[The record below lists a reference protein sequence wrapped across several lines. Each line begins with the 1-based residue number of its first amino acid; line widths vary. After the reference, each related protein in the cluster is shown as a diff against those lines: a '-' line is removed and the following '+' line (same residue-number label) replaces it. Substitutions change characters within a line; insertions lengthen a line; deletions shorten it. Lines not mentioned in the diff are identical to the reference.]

1 MRRALALLLSFAAA
15 PVILASCGGESPPTQ
30 VPGTT
35 LTPPASASALADTA
49 KTEPPAK
56 SGVEKSALDKSVS
69 PCDDFYQYACGN
81 WIKTTEIPG
90 DEATWYRSFSVIRD
104 RNEEILKGIL
114 ETKAK
119 GEAGD
124 DKYGKALGDFYASC
138 MDEEGIEKAGT
149 KPLEPW
155 LKAIDGI
162 TDPTSLTKVL
172 GKLQGDGLGM
182 VWDLSA
188 AQDFGDATQVV
199 GMIWQGGLGM
209 PEKEYYV
216 DDKTPKMVE
225 LRGTYEKHVTA
236 MLQLAGDPEPKAKA
250 AAKTIVKVETMFAQ
264 AWMSKEDRREPKK
277 INHRATKAEL
287 PKLAPGIQWGPWLDG
302 AAAKSVTT
310 FNVAQPDFM
319 KTVGEMIGGKVSIGD
334 WKTYL
339 RWHLYRQTA
348 DDLPKRF
355 VDEKFRWR
363 QALVGAKTLPPRWK
377 RCVRAVDGGMGEAL
391 AQPFVK
397 KTLGDEGKANVVGM
411 VTAVEASMHANLE
424 KLAWMDEPTRKAAF
438 GKLAKIAN
446 KIAYPDKW
454 RSYEG
459 LAIAR
464 ESYVKNM
471 IAASSFEH
479 RRQMGKIDKPVDRTE
494 WQMSPPTV
502 NAYYDAQL
510 NEMVFPAGILQP
522 PFYANA
528 APMPTNYGGIGM
540 VMGHELTH
548 GFDDEGRQFDAE
560 GNLKDW
566 WSGAVNTE
574 FERRAECVKKQFDGY
589 VVLGDVH
596 VNGKLTLGENI
607 ADLGG
612 AKLAYHAMKTKNA
625 SSKARTQSGEF
636 TAEQEYFLGFA
647 QSWCGKLRDEALR
660 HQVAT
665 NPHSPPHLRVNGP
678 VSNLPEFAQA
688 FSCKPDAKMVRKDRC
703 EVW

>member
-1 MRRALALLLSFAAA
+1 MRRAIVLLATVVVA
-15 PVILASCGGESPPTQ
+15 PVLILACGGE
-30 VPGTT
+30 
-35 LTPPASASALADTA
+35 TPPVNAVGTGPNPTATVSAERATA
-49 KTEPPAK
+49 KTEAPAQL
-56 SGVEKSALDKSVS
+56 SGVEKASLDPSVA
-69 PCDDFYQYACGN
+69 PCDDFYQYACGG
-81 WIKTTEIPG
+81 WIKATEIPG

-104 RNEEILKGIL
+104 RNEDILKAIL
-114 ETKAK
+114 EAKAK
-119 GEAGD
+119 GEASD
-124 DKYGKALGDFYASC
+124 DKYGKQLGDFYGSC
-138 MDEEGIEKAGT
+138 MDEEAVEKSGT
-149 KPLEPW
+149 KPLDPW
-155 LKAIDGI
+155 LKA
-162 TDPTSLTKVL
+162 TDEVKDPASLTKLL

-209 PEKEYYV
+209 PEKEYYL

-225 LRGTYEKHVTA
+225 LRGIYEKHVAA
-236 MLQLAGDPEPKAKA
+236 MLQLAGDPEAKAKA
-250 AAKTIVKVETMFAQ
+250 AAKVVLTIETQLAK

-277 INHRATKAEL
+277 INHHAAKAEL
-287 PKLAPGIQWGPWLDG
+287 PKLAPGIAWDPWLEA
-302 AAAKSVTT
+302 AAAKNVNV
-310 FNVAQPDFM
+310 FNVAQPEFM
-319 KTVGEMIGGKVSIGD
+319 KAVGAMIGGRVSIAD
-334 WKTYL
+334 WKTYI
-339 RWHLYRQTA
+339 RWHLFRQTG
-348 DDLPKRF
+348 DELPKRF
-355 VDEKFRWR
+355 VDERFKWR

-377 RCVRAVDGGMGEAL
+377 RCVRAIDSGMGEAL

-397 KTLGDEGKANVVGM
+397 KTLGAEGKANVVGM
-411 VTAVEASMHANLE
+411 VNAIEASMHDNLE
-424 KLAWMDEPTRKAAF
+424 KVAWMDEPTRKAAF
-438 GKLAKIAN
+438 GKLAKVAN
-446 KIAYPDKW
+446 KIAYPDKF

-459 LAIAR
+459 LTIGR
-464 ESYVKNM
+464 DSYVGNM
-471 IAASSFEH
+471 VAASAFEH
-479 RRQMGKIDKPVDRTE
+479 RRQMAKIGKPVDRTE

-522 PFYANA
+522 PFYANN
-528 APMPTNYGGIGM
+528 APQPTNFGGIGM

-566 WSGAVNTE
+566 WGPAVNTE
-574 FERRAECVKKQFDGY
+574 FERRAECVKKQYDSY

-612 AKLAYHAMKTKNA
+612 LKLAYKSMKAKG
-625 SSKARTQSGEF
+625 SSATPAAKGEH
-636 TAEQEYFLGFA
+636 TPEQAYFIGFA
-647 QSWCGKLRDEALR
+647 QGWCGKMRDEALR

-665 NPHSPPHLRVNGP
+665 NPHSPPNFRVNGP
-678 VSNLPEFAQA
+678 VSNTPEFAQA

>member
-1 MRRALALLLSFAAA
+1 
-15 PVILASCGGESPPTQ
+15 
-30 VPGTT
+30 
-35 LTPPASASALADTA
+35 
-49 KTEPPAK
+49 
-56 SGVEKSALDKSVS
+56 
-69 PCDDFYQYACGN
+69 
-81 WIKTTEIPG
+81 
-90 DEATWYRSFSVIRD
+90 
-104 RNEEILKGIL
+104 
-114 ETKAK
+114 
-119 GEAGD
+119 
-124 DKYGKALGDFYASC
+124 
-138 MDEEGIEKAGT
+138 
-149 KPLEPW
+149 
-155 LKAIDGI
+155 
-162 TDPTSLTKVL
+162 
-172 GKLQGDGLGM
+172 
-182 VWDLSA
+182 
-188 AQDFGDATQVV
+188 
-199 GMIWQGGLGM
+199 
-209 PEKEYYV
+209 
-216 DDKTPKMVE
+216 
-225 LRGTYEKHVTA
+225 
-236 MLQLAGDPEPKAKA
+236 MLQLAGDAEPKAKA
-250 AAKTIVKVETMFAQ
+250 AAKTVLRIETMLAT

-277 INHRATKAEL
+277 INHRATRADL
-287 PKLAPGIQWGPWLDG
+287 PKLAPGIQWDRWLDG
-302 AAAKSVTT
+302 AFAKSVTT

-319 KTVGEMIGGKVSIGD
+319 KTVGQMIGGKVSIGE

-348 DDLPKRF
+348 DQLPRRF
-355 VDEKFRWR
+355 VDEKFHWR

-377 RCVRAVDGGMGEAL
+377 RCVRSVDASMGEAL

-397 KTLGDEGKANVVGM
+397 KTLGDEGKATVVGM
-411 VTAVEASMHANLE
+411 VTAIEASMHENLE

-454 RSYEG
+454 RSYDG

-464 ESYVKNM
+464 DSYAKNM
-471 IAASSFEH
+471 IAGSSYEH
-479 RRQMGKIDKPVDRTE
+479 RRQMAKIDKPVDRAE

-528 APMPTNYGGIGM
+528 SPMPTNFGGIGM

-566 WSGAVNTE
+566 WSGSVNTE
-574 FERRAECVKKQFDGY
+574 FERRAECVQKQFDGY

-612 AKLAYHAMKTKNA
+612 AKLALAAMRTKNG
-625 SSKARTQSGEF
+625 SSKRMYEGGY

-665 NPHSPPHLRVNGP
+665 NPHSPPNFRVNGP
-678 VSNLPEFAQA
+678 ISNLPEFAQA
-688 FSCKPDAKMVRKDRC
+688 FSCKADAKMVRKDRC